1 MKISLQ
7 PRAEY
12 NMWDIIAVDISGRH
26 RIKGGYYMVCAA
38 AALTVSAS
46 YIEKVKQI
54 KILPL
59 WLKRAPSLLDIVQL
73 IEDTADQLSFEGTI
87 VAEKGD
93 MYNKPS
99 WMTES
104 MFSRAFKYQESIA
117 ERRSIELVH
126 HISLSARNLLINE
139 LQIEA

>member
-1 MKISLQ
+1 
-7 PRAEY
+7 
-12 NMWDIIAVDISGRH
+12 MWDIIAVDISGRH

-38 AALTVSAS
+38 VALTVSANH
-46 YIEKVKQI
+46 IEKVKQI
-54 KILPL
+54 KIQPL

-73 IEDTADQLSFEGTI
+73 IENAADQLLFEGTI

-93 MYNKPS
+93 MYNRPI
-99 WMTES
+99 WVLES
-104 MFSRAFKYQESIA
+104 MYSRAFKYQESIA
-117 ERRSIELVH
+117 ERRAIELVH

>member
-1 MKISLQ
+1 
-7 PRAEY
+7 
-12 NMWDIIAVDISGRH
+12 
-26 RIKGGYYMVCAA
+26 MVCAA
-38 AALTVSAS
+38 VTLTVSANH
-46 YIEKVKQI
+46 IEKIKQI
-54 KILPL
+54 KIQPL

-87 VAEKGD
+87 VTEKGD
-93 MYNKPS
+93 MYNRPI
-99 WMTES
+99 WVLES

-117 ERRSIELVH
+117 ERRAIELVH

>member
-1 MKISLQ
+1 ML
-7 PRAEY
+7 
-12 NMWDIIAVDISGRH
+12 DIIAVDISGRH

-38 AALTVSAS
+38 VTLTVSANH
-46 YIEKVKQI
+46 IEKIKQI
-54 KILPL
+54 KIQPL

-87 VAEKGD
+87 VTEKGD
-93 MYNKPS
+93 MYNRPI
-99 WMTES
+99 WVLES

-117 ERRSIELVH
+117 ERRAIELVH
-126 HISLSARNLLINE
+126 HISLSASNLLINE